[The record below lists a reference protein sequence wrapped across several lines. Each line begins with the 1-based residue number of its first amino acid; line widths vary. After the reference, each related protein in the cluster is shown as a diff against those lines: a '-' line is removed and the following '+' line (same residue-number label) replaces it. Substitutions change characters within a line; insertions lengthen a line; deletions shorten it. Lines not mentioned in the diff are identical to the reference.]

1 MLFNSVE
8 FIFLF
13 LPASIVGF
21 FILANSFGGRAAVAW
36 ATLASFL
43 FYGWWDVR
51 YLPLLLGSICFNYL
65 VGRRILGSRL
75 ERSGLILL
83 WIGIV
88 GNLALLGYFKYTNFF
103 IDVVNDLV
111 GDGIL
116 KPSIILPLG
125 ISFFTFTQITYL
137 VDARRGEAE
146 EYDFI
151 NYALFVTFFPHLVAG
166 PILHHREMMPQFK
179 QIELQRHWRVA
190 VAPGLA
196 LFLIGFIKKVV
207 LADGLGTFARPV
219 FDGAAA
225 GANVTF
231 FEAWSGVLAF
241 TFQLYFDFSG
251 YSDMAVG
258 SAAMMG
264 IRLPYNFDSPYQ
276 ARNVIAFWRRWHMTL
291 SRFLKEYVYIP
302 LGGNLKGTPRRYL
315 NLMIT
320 MLLGAFWHGAGWTF
334 IIWGALHGT
343 CLVLNHAWH
352 LLVRRLDLQ
361 TLTSSRLFQM
371 FAMLLTFLCVVVG
384 WVWFRAD
391 SVDSALHLLRAMIGI
406 NGAVLPSQVVN
417 LVPGLSRLV
426 SSTGTVPLLGGG
438 AVTGIFEVAGLLGLA
453 CVLCWVFPSSQRM
466 SARQQLVAILL
477 GLPFTIQAVV
487 FGRAP
492 TEFLYF
498 QF

>member
-8 FIFLF
+8 FIFFF
-13 LPASIVGF
+13 LPVSIIGF
-21 FILANSFGGRAAVAW
+21 FTLANSVGGRAAVAW
-36 ATLASFL
+36 ATLASFF

-51 YLPLLLGSICFNYL
+51 YVPLLFGSICFNYS
-65 VGRRILGSRL
+65 VGRRIVALRL
-75 ERSGLILL
+75 KRSGLILM
-83 WIGIV
+83 WIGVV
-88 GNLALLGYFKYTNFF
+88 GNLALLGYFKYANFF
-103 IDVVNDLV
+103 IDVANDLTDWRIV
-111 GDGIL
+111 EPAIL
-116 KPSIILPLG
+116 LPLG

-151 NYALFVTFFPHLVAG
+151 NYSLFVAFFPHLIAG

-179 QIELQRHWRVA
+179 QVELQQQWSAA

-196 LFLIGFIKKVV
+196 LFLIGLIKKVV

-219 FDGAAA
+219 FEGAAS

-231 FEAWSGVLAF
+231 FEAWSGVLAY

-264 IRLPYNFDSPYQ
+264 IRLPYNFDSPYR
-276 ARNVIAFWRRWHMTL
+276 AVNMIGFWHRWHMTL
-291 SRFLKEYVYIP
+291 SRFLRDYVYIP
-302 LGGNLKGTPRRYL
+302 LGGNRKGKPRRYL

-320 MLLGAFWHGAGWTF
+320 LLLGAFWHGAGWTF
-334 IIWGALHGT
+334 IIWGILHGT
-343 CLVLNHAWH
+343 FLVLNHAWRV
-352 LLVRRLDLQ
+352 LVEGLNLRK
-361 TLTSSRLFQM
+361 LTSSRPFRM
-371 FAMLLTFLCVVVG
+371 FAMLLTFLCVVFG
-384 WVWFRAD
+384 WVWFRAN
-391 SVDSALHLLRAMIGI
+391 SIDSAVQLLRAMIGL

-417 LVPGLSRLV
+417 FIPGLSLLV

-453 CVLCWVFPSSQRM
+453 FVLCWAFPSSQRM
-466 SARQQLVAILL
+466 SARQQMIAILL
-477 GLPFTIQAVV
+477 GLPFTIQAIV

-492 TEFLYF
+492 AEFLYF